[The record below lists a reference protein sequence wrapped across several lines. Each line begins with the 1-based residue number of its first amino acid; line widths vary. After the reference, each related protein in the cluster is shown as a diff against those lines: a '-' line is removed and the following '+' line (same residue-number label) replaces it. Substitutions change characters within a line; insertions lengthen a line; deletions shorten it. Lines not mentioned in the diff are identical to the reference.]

1 MNKRVTKAITTCL
14 LGASLLIMAGC
25 GSTNVMDKYSFGN
38 QVIQSG
44 QSEITVALPYEM
56 GKSTATITSN
66 DGYPIDVYG
75 SASDHMLIQV
85 EARRPAATKALPTVD
100 EFAMK
105 SGVEFKK
112 IKGDVKVDTV
122 SLNGVPAKKVSA
134 TFTNQGKKFS
144 FLQYVFLDKNV
155 LWNIV
160 YQYPTDDQVG
170 ADISK
175 QIEDKI
181 QVTQKKEG

>member
-1 MNKRVTKAITTCL
+1 
-14 LGASLLIMAGC
+14 
-25 GSTNVMDKYSFGN
+25 
-38 QVIQSG
+38 
-44 QSEITVALPYEM
+44 
-56 GKSTATITSN
+56 
-66 DGYPIDVYG
+66 
-75 SASDHMLIQV
+75 
-85 EARRPAATKALPTVD
+85 
-100 EFAMK
+100 MK
-105 SGVEFKK
+105 SVVEFKK